1 MAEFIARWFT
11 PSKSDQGAP
20 IQQPSAAP
28 VQPRTPAVTDE
39 TIAKRAKKKSVSKFG
54 GAPRAESLLA
64 GDEAGVAKKMLLG
77 Q

>member
-20 IQQPSAAP
+20 IVGPMAA
-28 VQPRTPAVTDE
+28 QRPAE
-39 TIAKRAKKKSVSKFG
+39 LKQEERIANRPKKKTISKFG
-54 GAPRAESLLA
+54 GVSSQPSLLQSEQA
-64 GDEAGVAKKMLLG
+64 TVAKTLLG

>member
-20 IQQPSAAP
+20 IPQ
-28 VQPRTPAVTDE
+28 PAVAPSPKTEMASADANA
-39 TIAKRAKKKSVSKFG
+39 AKAAKKKTISKFG
-54 GAPRAESLLA
+54 GVQKQTPLLA
-64 GDEAGVAKKMLLG
+64 QDEAQLAKKVLLG